1 MNGDLYG
8 RGISYPL
15 QISVAG
21 GIRESADAQK
31 IRESIFIILGT
42 QQGERLMR
50 PLFGCGLKSL
60 AFAPNNEATA
70 NLARYY
76 VEDALRQW
84 EPRIEVLEV
93 MVESD
98 NLQAA
103 LLIYIHYRVRATLE
117 IQTMPYIFSLE
128 ANQ

>member
-1 MNGDLYG
+1 MNSDLYG

-15 QISVAG
+15 QINVAG

-31 IRESIFIILGT
+31 IRESIFMILGT

-50 PLFGCGLKSL
+50 PLFGCSLKSL

-76 VEDALRQW
+76 VEDALSQW

-93 MVESD
+93 MVQNDTDE
-98 NLQAA
+98 AA
-103 LLIYIHYRVRATLE
+103 LRIFMHYRIRATLE
-117 IQTMPYIFSLE
+117 RQTMPYTFLLE
-128 ANQ
+128 QSQ

>member
-8 RGISYPL
+8 RGMSYPL
-15 QISVAG
+15 QINVAG

-31 IRESIFIILGT
+31 IRESIFMILGT

-98 NLQAA
+98 SLQAA
-103 LLIYIHYRVRATLE
+103 LLIYIHYRIRATLE
-117 IQTMPYIFSLE
+117 MQTMPYTFSLE
-128 ANQ
+128 QNQ